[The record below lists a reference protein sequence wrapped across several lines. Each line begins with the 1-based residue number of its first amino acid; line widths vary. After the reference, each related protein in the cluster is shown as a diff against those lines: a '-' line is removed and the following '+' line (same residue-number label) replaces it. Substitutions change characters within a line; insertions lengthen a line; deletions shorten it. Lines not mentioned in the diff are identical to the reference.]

1 MNTLPRSI
9 RWLLGV
15 LIACN
20 VALISFIVLMIWAR
34 THGPV
39 VGTESG
45 WQTPPPGWLQE
56 SVPPERQGEV
66 AEVLYR
72 HRVAF
77 RDRVLEVRAARQ
89 NLARLLADPALTRE
103 QLEEGFARLRRA
115 DQASSEQAHAT
126 LSEVLIDLRPAER
139 MRVVRQMM
147 MRQQQGPRRGRPD
160 PRTDAR
166 DDRRP
171 TQ

>member
-77 RDRVLEVRAARQ
+77 RDRVLEEGHVHGV
-89 NLARLLADPALTRE
+89 DMTRE